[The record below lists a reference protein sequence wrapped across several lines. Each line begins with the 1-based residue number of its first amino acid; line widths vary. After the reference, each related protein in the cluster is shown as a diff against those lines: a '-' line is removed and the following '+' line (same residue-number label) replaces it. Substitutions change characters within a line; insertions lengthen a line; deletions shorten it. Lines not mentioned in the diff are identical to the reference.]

1 MRSSLRLLNLEASAL
16 QGPRPRYVCSTCRQ
30 SARPRPL
37 VARQFLR
44 HASDNSTPIT
54 ERVRRK
60 LWGTDKPPGLE
71 DPYGD
76 NSVLWKK
83 KEGGAAPE
91 PAEPPKQ
98 AEEPVEEPTSGDYEP
113 ALDGKGLARVGHLGR
128 WKDLPPKAADAYNPF
143 FQRRLTSP
151 GHLAIAA
158 HQTAVELAL
167 MYRMGRRVTDICEVV
182 EHEKPIFDLI
192 YNTRFEL
199 TTGERPTTMVHHESE
214 EAKEALNFVFS
225 QIGSPHPAKQSENVK
240 EIEPQTETV
249 AETEATAEAEAEAD
263 LEAAPEEAQSSPAPA
278 STSPFFGYRNIKD
291 KGVLQLD
298 LPPKYKFAFLK
309 RFTQLTGH
317 RIPDVH
323 VAEMT
328 KVKDVL
334 KYLNKELAPKPKKLG
349 EHLALSQKLR
359 ALPNVKISVKK
370 VRPSDRDEELG
381 RKKIIDAELR
391 RRELIW

>member
-1 MRSSLRLLNLEASAL
+1 MRSSLRLLNVEASAL

-60 LWGTDKPPGLE
+60 LWGTDNPPGLE
-71 DPYGD
+71 DPYGG

-83 KEGGAAPE
+83 KEGGQASE
-91 PAEPPKQ
+91 PAEPPKPQ
-98 AEEPVEEPTSGDYEP
+98 EAEEPTEEPTSGDYEP
-113 ALDGKGLARVGHLGR
+113 ALEGKGLARVGHLGR
-128 WKDLPPKAADAYNPF
+128 WKDLPPTRADAYDPF
-143 FQRRLTSP
+143 FQRRLTLP

-158 HQTAVELAL
+158 HQTAVELTI
-167 MYRMGRRVTDICEVV
+167 MERMGKRLTDICEVI

-192 YNTRFEL
+192 YNTRFEY
-199 TTGERPTTMVHHESE
+199 TTEERPRTIIQHESE

-225 QIGSPHPAKQSENVK
+225 QIGSPDPTKQINRVK
-240 EIEPQTETV
+240 ETETQTEAV
-249 AETEATAEAEAEAD
+249 AETEAAVEPEAEAEAD
-263 LEAAPEEAQSSPAPA
+263 PAAAPAPA
-278 STSPFFGYRNIKD
+278 LNAPFFGYMNIKD
-291 KGVLQLD
+291 RGVLELD
-298 LPPKYKFAFLK
+298 LSRKVKFAFLK
-309 RFTQLTGH
+309 RFTQLTGQ

-323 VAEMT
+323 VAEIT
-328 KVKDVL
+328 KVKDIL

-349 EHLALSQKLR
+349 EHLAANQQLK

-370 VRPSDRDEELG
+370 VKPSDRDEELG